1 MVAML
6 LLKTE
11 STTVLQEVFHE
22 HSKLV
27 FNVKSSLRQGSADGN
42 ISVIMFLER
51 TGGFRRR

>member
-1 MVAML
+1 ML

-42 ISVIMFLER
+42 ILVIMFLER

>member
-1 MVAML
+1 ML

-27 FNVKSSLRQGSADGN
+27 FSMKSSLRQGSGEGN
-42 ISVIMFLER
+42 ILVIMFLER
-51 TGGFRRR
+51 TGGFGR